1 VGAVEDGKQAV
12 DAVLTL
18 PLSAGRGSIG
28 HEMPDHAELR
38 RMCSFRGSRDRRQ
51 AGTVVLDA
59 DTTLVTRECGFACVA
74 QESGFAFASVRSKTE
89 GRAKN
94 GDVSVAS
101 MATVYVS
108 VYVPSRVSFVDSVLN
123 LFEERHLRGVESVPS

>member
-1 VGAVEDGKQAV
+1 MAASGTKYPTTRNRLGCAHLEA
-12 DAVLTL
+12 
-18 PLSAGRGSIG
+18 RGT
-28 HEMPDHAELR
+28 
-38 RMCSFRGSRDRRQ
+38 RRQ
-51 AGTVVLDA
+51 AGTVALDA

-74 QESGFAFASVRSKTE
+74 QESGFAFASVRSKAE

-123 LFEERHLRGVESVPS
+123 LFEERHLRGVESVRS